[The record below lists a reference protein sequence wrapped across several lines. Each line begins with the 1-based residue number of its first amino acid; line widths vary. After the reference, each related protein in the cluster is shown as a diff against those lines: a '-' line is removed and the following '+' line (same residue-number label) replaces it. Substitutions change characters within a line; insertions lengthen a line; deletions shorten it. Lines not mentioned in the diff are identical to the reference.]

1 MITRDWLTM
10 TTLAFVA
17 AFQGVM
23 VTVTNVV
30 KVDIDGLTITLYFTR
45 SLMQSNA
52 EAQKPKTFRTAA
64 FYAQKLSGRSA

>member
-1 MITRDWLTM
+1 MSSDIFRTTTRAMITRDWLTM

-30 KVDIDGLTITLYFTR
+30 KVDIDGLTITLYFTS
-45 SLMQSNA
+45 SLMQSNDDSDVN
-52 EAQKPKTFRTAA
+52 ED
-64 FYAQKLSGRSA
+64 S